1 MRKMVIALICLC
13 LFLAVSCSKGD
24 NTAVEKSASEYRYT
38 LVTHD
43 GTVFKNMTKVD
54 YGTYS
59 GVVRGYLPDGTKI
72 WAGGNWYVIREKK

>member
-24 NTAVEKSASEYRYT
+24 NTAVEKSASGYRYT

-43 GTVFKNMTKVD
+43 GTVFKNMTD
-54 YGTYS
+54 LTYGT
-59 GVVRGYLPDGTKI
+59 GAVVRGYLPDGTKI
-72 WAGGNWYVIREKK
+72 WAGGNWYVIREK